1 MVAFPRK
8 LEKSE
13 YHRIGQMEKL
23 DAKDSER
30 GEGEREREGKEEGE
44 DERGWR
50 WEPSGSV
57 FTSRL
62 TRDYFCFW
70 EFATVSSIS

>member
-30 GEGEREREGKEEGE
+30 EERGEREEVEKEEGE
-44 DERGWR
+44 DERGW
-50 WEPSGSV
+50 EGSSSV

>member
-1 MVAFPRK
+1 MR
-8 LEKSE
+8 
-13 YHRIGQMEKL
+13 RIR
-23 DAKDSER
+23 ER
-30 GEGEREREGKEEGE
+30 GGGEREEVEKEEGE
-44 DERGWR
+44 DERGW
-50 WEPSGSV
+50 EGSSSV

>member
-1 MVAFPRK
+1 MRRIPR
-8 LEKSE
+8 
-13 YHRIGQMEKL
+13 
-23 DAKDSER
+23 
-30 GEGEREREGKEEGE
+30 EGREREREGKEEGE
-44 DERGWR
+44 DERG